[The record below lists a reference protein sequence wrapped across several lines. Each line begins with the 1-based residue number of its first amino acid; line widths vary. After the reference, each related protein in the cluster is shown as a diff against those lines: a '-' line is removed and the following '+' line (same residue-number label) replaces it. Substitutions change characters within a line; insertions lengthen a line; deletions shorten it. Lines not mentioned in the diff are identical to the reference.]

1 MRVMLIGGTGF
12 IGRHAVRE
20 LLESDHEVALIHRGQ
35 TPLAAEGCVAEFIG
49 EHSLLADMRGEL
61 ARWSPEVVVD
71 FILGS
76 AAQAAV
82 TLDVFRGVARRIVAL
97 SSGDV
102 YRAMAVL
109 HRLESGP
116 LEPVPL
122 TEDSRL
128 RAPGPT
134 YSPETLAKLRSTFS
148 WVDGD
153 YDKVRVEQTLRS
165 DPALP
170 ATILRLPMVY
180 GPGDP
185 LHRFF
190 PVLKRI
196 IDGRP
201 AILYEQSYALSI
213 PCRGYVENVAHA
225 IVLAAT
231 REEAAGRTYNV
242 ADPFRFTEAE
252 WTEKIGDALGWRGRI
267 LSLPREQVPKH
278 LLLPYNFAQHL
289 FMDSTR
295 IRAEL
300 GYREPIALDV
310 SIGRTIEW
318 EQANPPRRIDPAMF
332 DYAAEDE
339 ALQGASV

>member
-20 LLESDHEVALIHRGQ
+20 LLESGHEVALVHRGQ

-49 EHSLLADMRGEL
+49 EHSVLADMRFEL
-61 ARWSPEVVVD
+61 ARWSPDVVVD

-76 AAQAAV
+76 PAQATV
-82 TLDVFRGVARRIVAL
+82 TLDVFRGVARRLVAL

-116 LEPVPL
+116 IEPIPL

-128 RAPGPT
+128 RTPGPT
-134 YSPETLAKLRSTFS
+134 YSPATLAKLRSTFP
-148 WVDGD
+148 WLDQH

-170 ATILRLPMVY
+170 ATVLRLPMVY

-201 AILYEQSYALSI
+201 AILYEQSYARSI

-225 IVLAAT
+225 VVLAAT
-231 REEAAGRTYNV
+231 REEATGRTYNV
-242 ADPFRFTEAE
+242 ADPFQFTEAQ
-252 WTEKIGDALGWRGRI
+252 WTEKIGAALRWYGRI
-267 LSLPREQVPKH
+267 LSLPRDQVPKH
-278 LLLPYNFAQHL
+278 LVLPYNFAQHL

-300 GYREPIALDV
+300 GYQESVPVDV
-310 SIGRTIEW
+310 AIGRTIEW
-318 EQANPPRRIDPAMF
+318 EQANPPQRIDASQF

-339 ALQGASV
+339 VLKLASV